1 MLAVCILAL
10 TCDMLTFLLVMT
22 RQTRQTQNDVEFHV
36 LQWSAVECRL
46 GIG

>member
-10 TCDMLTFLLVMT
+10 TCGMLTFLLLMT
-22 RQTRQTQNDVEFHV
+22 RQTQHDVEFHV
-36 LQWSAVECRL
+36 LQRNAVEFRL